1 MQKVHI
7 VRVFVDEKGKF
18 GNPVGIVL
26 DEKKKISQ
34 KERLKIAAKLNFSE
48 TVFINNA
55 KTGNISIFNPIEE
68 HTFAGHAIIGTA
80 WFIKN
85 KLGKNISS
93 IECGEKQTKVWKKD
107 DLTWIQA
114 KISIT
119 PPWNHKQLQHAALID
134 NLIVKNTSLLK
145 HLIIW
150 AWKNEKEGIIRAR
163 TFAPDWGIPEDEA
176 NGSGSMQLAANLKRN
191 LTIFHGKGSIIYAK
205 NNENGEA
212 EVGGRAVE
220 DVSSPV
226 IVNTLMS
233 LRTPH

>member
-1 MQKVHI
+1 MNKVHI
-7 VRVFVDEKGKF
+7 IRVFVDEKGKF

-26 DEKKKISQ
+26 DEGKKISQ

-48 TVFINNA
+48 TVFVNDIN
-55 KTGNISIFNPIEE
+55 TGNISIFNPIEE

-93 IECGEKQTKVWKKD
+93 TECGGKKTRVWQKD
-107 DLTWIQA
+107 DLTWIRA
-114 KISIT
+114 KISIA
-119 PPWNHKQLQHAALID
+119 PPWNHKHLKDTQSIN
-134 NLIVKNTSLLK
+134 NLTIQQFSNKQRVIV
-145 HLIIW
+145 W

-176 NGSGSMQLAANLKRN
+176 NGSGSMQLSAKLKRN

-205 NNENGEA
+205 DCENSEA
-212 EVGGRAVE
+212 SVGGRCIE
-220 DVSSPV
+220 
-226 IVNTLMS
+226 VNSKT
-233 LRTPH
+233 